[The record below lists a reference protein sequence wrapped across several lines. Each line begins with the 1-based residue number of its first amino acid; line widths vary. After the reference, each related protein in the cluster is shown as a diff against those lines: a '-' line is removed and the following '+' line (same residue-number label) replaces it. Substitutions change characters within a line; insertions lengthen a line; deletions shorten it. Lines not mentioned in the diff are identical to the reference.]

1 MNRRSLTATVV
12 LAALTLTGCAAAAPE
27 EDPATPP
34 SPAVEQPQ
42 EPPTPAPEPAPSA
55 PAWPESAV
63 APECEDL
70 LSLDWVTTNLDDRVG
85 GPDIETSTEPYWII
99 GPAAQ
104 EAYDASLFLTGCS
117 WGIYQTDGT
126 FHVHVMATAPEVQA
140 PLTDALAAS
149 DAYLDRDDG
158 YVSSDGTKAMVY
170 SRDVT
175 YGIGMGY
182 AHAFHSGYWVIASG
196 PLLRPDRAA
205 EVANM
210 ALAAMVDGA

>member
-1 MNRRSLTATVV
+1 MNRRSLTATVA

-34 SPAVEQPQ
+34 PPAAEQPQ
-42 EPPTPAPEPAPSA
+42 EPAPTPAPEPAPSA
-55 PAWPESAV
+55 PAWPESAA

-70 LSLDWVTTNLDDRVG
+70 LDPAWATNLHAEID
-85 GPDIETSTEPYWII
+85 GPDTEGEVEPYWII

-104 EAYDASLFLTGCS
+104 EAYDASLFLTGCR
-117 WGIYQTDGT
+117 WGIYQSDGT
-126 FHVHVMATAPEVQA
+126 FSVHVMATAPEVQA

-182 AHAFHSGYWVIASG
+182 AHAFHSGHWVVASG
-196 PLLRPDRAA
+196 TLLSPDRAA

-210 ALAAMVDGA
+210 AMAATVETD